1 MHATQTQGSRTQG
14 DGMSRLVKV
23 NVRVP
28 AEVWKD
34 IGDLCRATGL
44 KRGPAVTLAL
54 RRALPGL
61 KEMATALLEG

>member
-1 MHATQTQGSRTQG
+1 MS
-14 DGMSRLVKV
+14 SRLVKV